1 MVIKDYHRKN
11 AGEARQGVQRMVQPY
26 EAQVRKIQLKQKSSG
41 QWEVVSNSGNPVP
54 ATDYEVSLWFELVDA
69 RTKIAE
75 MEKEQLIL
83 KERLESIWGLSI
95 DYDGFATVEGLKSLI
110 DEMAAYTSGKHDE
123 AIKKLLEIT

>member
-1 MVIKDYHRKN
+1 MVINDYHRKN
-11 AGEARQGVQRMVQPY
+11 AGEARQGIQK
-26 EAQVRKIQLKQKSSG
+26 EAPKFELKIREIRLNLKPSG
-41 QWEVVSNSGNPVP
+41 DWEVIGESGYPLL
-54 ATDYEVSLWFELVDA
+54 ATDYEVSLWLQLETA
-69 RTKIAE
+69 KRRIAE

-123 AIKKLLEIT
+123 QIKTLLEIT